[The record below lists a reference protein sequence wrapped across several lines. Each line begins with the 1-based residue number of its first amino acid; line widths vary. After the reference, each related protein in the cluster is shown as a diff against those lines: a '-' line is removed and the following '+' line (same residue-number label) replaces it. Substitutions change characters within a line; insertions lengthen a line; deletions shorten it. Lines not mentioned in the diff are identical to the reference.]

1 MTKRFHKGQCVYCLG
16 SFDDLA
22 SDHVLPRSWY
32 TKTTSPNIEK
42 WQVPACRKCN
52 AEMGKIENRLL
63 IQIGLCVPPFEH
75 ESLGIAHKALKS
87 LRCEYGRDKRDQE
100 AREKS
105 RRTIIEKAV
114 DPTEIPLSS
123 ILPRFGFHSGVD
135 PSQELGILVSA
146 SDLRVIGEKIIRGT
160 TWVLERSH
168 IDTNHRIEIMFPRT
182 PMVGPFF
189 EDLQR
194 FGKLY
199 SLGPGLNILRARA
212 DDGQSAIYLIEIWGR
227 LHMYGCVAPIKSMEE

>member
-1 MTKRFHKGQCVYCLG
+1 VTKKFRKGQCAYCLR
-16 SFDDLA
+16 SFDDLT
-22 SDHVLPRSWY
+22 SDHVLPQSWY
-32 TKTTSPNIEK
+32 TETTSPDMEK
-42 WQVPACRKCN
+42 WQAPACGKCN

-87 LRCEYGRDKRDQE
+87 LRYECGRDKRDQE

-105 RRTIIEKAV
+105 RRTVLERAV
-114 DPTEIPLSS
+114 DLTEIPLSS
-123 ILPRFGFHSGVD
+123 ILPRFGFHPGMD
-135 PSQELGILVSA
+135 PSQELGIPVSV
-146 SDLRVIGEKIIRGT
+146 SDLRAIGEKIIRGT
-160 TWVLERSH
+160 TWVLEKSY
-168 IDTNHRIEIMFPRT
+168 IDKGHRIEIMFPRT
-182 PMVGPFF
+182 PTVGPFF

-194 FGKLY
+194 FGRLY

-227 LHMYGCVAPIKSMEE
+227 LHMYGCVAPVKSAEE